1 MDTVAYYYYHYY
13 YYYYCYYNYYILILS
28 KFFLLLLS
36 PQDVAFCFR
45 VVSSDNKTILKP
57 HVNSCALECLVLN
70 VHARSRLTHERPSI

>member
-1 MDTVAYYYYHYY
+1 MDTVAYYYHYY
-13 YYYYCYYNYYILILS
+13 YYYYYPYYYYIIILS
-28 KFFLLLLS
+28 KFFLLLP